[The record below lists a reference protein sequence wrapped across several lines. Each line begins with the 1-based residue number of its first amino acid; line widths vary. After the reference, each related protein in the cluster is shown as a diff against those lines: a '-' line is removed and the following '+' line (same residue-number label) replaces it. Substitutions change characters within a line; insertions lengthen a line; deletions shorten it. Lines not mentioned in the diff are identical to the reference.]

1 MKSNL
6 MAIALLGLLL
16 SACGAPATPT
26 REPTISPTAVAKS
39 TNTPISTA
47 ITQPSS
53 LVFPHISGDAGN
65 FALLA
70 GETITFTWEN
80 APMGA
85 DKYEFVLVPLDKEP
99 SIALGSDLDDSNGVT
114 VTWTIPEHIAAELHA
129 TAYFPN
135 DRKFELLFAPTIY
148 SGDFPPEGVCS
159 LIARHQPVEV
169 FRVPDRTAE
178 IFALLHPA
186 VYARVLEIAPKGWYR
201 IDASTAE
208 SYIPPRGNSSGT
220 GFRDVAVSLAMNS
233 QFSTGSR
240 EGWVNNDKRVLLT
253 GSCPP

>member
-1 MKSNL
+1 MKYNL
-6 MAIALLGLLL
+6 MAIALLVLLL

-26 REPTISPTAVAKS
+26 REPTISPSAVAMS
-39 TNTPISTA
+39 TNTPSPTA

-80 APMGA
+80 APSGA

-99 SIALGSDLDDSNGVT
+99 SIALGSDLDDSDGVT
-114 VTWTIPEHIAAELHA
+114 VSWTIPEHIAAELHA

-135 DRKFELLFAPTIY
+135 DRKIELLFAPTIY
-148 SGDFPPEGVCS
+148 SGDFPPAGVCS
-159 LIARHQPVEV
+159 LMARHQPIEV
-169 FRVPDRTAE
+169 YRMPDRTAE
-178 IFALLHPA
+178 IFALLYPA
-186 VYARVLEIAPKGWYR
+186 VYARVLEIAPDGWYR

-208 SYIPPRGNSSGT
+208 SSTAPRGISPGP
-220 GFRDVAVSLAMNS
+220 GFRDVTVSLAMNS
-233 QFSTGSR
+233 QFSPASG
-240 EGWVNNDKRVLLT
+240 EGWVNSDQGVLLT